1 MKIVTGLLFC
11 SLAAF
16 AQPSF
21 EVASIRPSAPPGD
34 DKVKVGLHVDGA
46 AVNFI
51 YLSLKEYIA
60 TAYAV
65 RDYQVVGPEWMASQ
79 RFDIAATL
87 PAGSTQSQVQE
98 MLQSL
103 LAERFGLKLHR
114 DSKDFPVYAITR
126 TKGPLKLKQTPPD
139 PDAPPPAAPVNI
151 AAEGGRNGVNI
162 SLGPGSY
169 FNFANNKLEGK
180 KLTMAQ
186 FARTLARFEDR
197 PVVDMTELEGAWDLT
212 LDFTP
217 EDYLAMLIRAGV
229 NSGAVMPP
237 QALQLMQNAGG
248 DSLPTALQA
257 LGLKF
262 ERRQAPIET
271 LVIDHAEKTP
281 TDN

>member
-1 MKIVTGLLFC
+1 MKVVSGLLFC

-114 DSKDFPVYAITR
+114 DSKDDYSV
-126 TKGPLKLKQTPPD
+126 L
-139 PDAPPPAAPVNI
+139 
-151 AAEGGRNGVNI
+151 
-162 SLGPGSY
+162 SLSVSQRQP
-169 FNFANNKLEGK
+169 F
-180 KLTMAQ
+180 Q
-186 FARTLARFEDR
+186 ARTQGY
-197 PVVDMTELEGAWDLT
+197 VTV
-212 LDFTP
+212 
-217 EDYLAMLIRAGV
+217 
-229 NSGAVMPP
+229 
-237 QALQLMQNAGG
+237 
-248 DSLPTALQA
+248 
-257 LGLKF
+257 
-262 ERRQAPIET
+262 RQVPR
-271 LVIDHAEKTP
+271 
-281 TDN
+281 